1 MRGIGN
7 LKTRVIDTLITRQ
20 VGIIKPVQL
29 YHIEKLK
36 RDNHGFV
43 GTITILEKKYLYITE
58 CGP

>member
-43 GTITILEKKYLYITE
+43 GTITILEKNIYI
-58 CGP
+58 